1 MEPYPRRQGHLGAEI
16 VSKEQA
22 LLLAG
27 FLTVIGVQVGTLLH
41 WHEVRSPGFISTT
54 CLQLGIL
61 LRAIYTEKPQ

>member
-1 MEPYPRRQGHLGAEI
+1 